1 MAVHRPARPFAN
13 VSLQDAPAAVARLGG
28 GEAQSLALKA
38 DRCIIRHSLVSYS
51 RRGRV
56 RTGGWLQPVA
66 GLHLY
71 IAQTGEASSAKNP
84 SVSKVKSVT
93 YWLGNDAVG
102 GVKAAV

>member
-1 MAVHRPARPFAN
+1 MSVHRPARPLAN
-13 VSLQDAPAAVARLGG
+13 VPLQDSPATVAWLGG
-28 GEAQSLALKA
+28 GEAQSLALNA
-38 DRCIIRHSLVSYS
+38 DWCIIRHSLVSYS

-84 SVSKVKSVT
+84 VA
-93 YWLGNDAVG
+93 L
-102 GVKAAV
+102 